1 VGILR
6 GFHMFS
12 AFEFFLLSNRIH
24 ARSTAI
30 KVNYWKCS
38 SRRPTSTCSRLA
50 TPPFFQVGL
59 LSKLHFIEMLRATRK
74 RLKYEAL
81 DTK

>member
-1 VGILR
+1 VSESEEVECIG
-6 GFHMFS
+6 GSVVQS
-12 AFEFFLLSNRIH
+12 AVASIQR
-24 ARSTAI
+24 
-30 KVNYWKCS
+30 
-38 SRRPTSTCSRLA
+38 RRPTSICSRLA
-50 TPPFFQVGL
+50 TFPFFQVGL